1 MLISNVEFP
10 DAVIDALHESRLVV
24 FAGAGVSMD
33 KPACLPKFKFLTE
46 FIAKGTGKSQRNG
59 ETFEQFLGR
68 LHDQGVKVH
77 VRAKRKL
84 APEGLEP
91 TDLHQDLLRLYPKA
105 GPIRLVTTNFDLL
118 FEQAADILFAAPPE
132 VFRAPALP
140 LGNEFEGIVHVHGS
154 VSDCQQM
161 VLTDKD
167 FGQAYLTEGWA
178 RRFLVALFNNF
189 VILFVG
195 YKHEDTAMN
204 YLARALPGQS
214 EDRRFI
220 LTGSKAEKTPEQW
233 SSYGLK
239 PIVYPQVDG
248 NDYREL
254 HAGIHEL
261 AERVQTRIVEWK
273 QTIKTSANGSPPTDK
288 KKADLIKYALA
299 DKVNAGF
306 FVRTASNPD
315 WIDWLDERGLLNSLF
330 KYGKLKER
338 DRILSRWLAD
348 QFAFKNSDQL
358 FLLIGKHNMQ
368 LHPRFWDRL
377 AWKIGAGTESSLSPT
392 VLSRWISLLLSAA
405 PREGKTPD
413 GEYIFTSNR
422 LYLIGKL
429 CIQLEMHQDLLM
441 IFDAMIQC
449 QLLVKY
455 GYHLPGDEA
464 DENLQ
469 FNWEFPSLG
478 KFEELDDLWD
488 NGLNQNLSQ
497 IVNPLLDRVIRLL
510 EDLHHT
516 SRAWDG
522 PGPRLESASEGRF
535 AIETHE
541 QNVRNDAVDVL
552 IDSARDCLEHL
563 AERQPEVAA
572 QWCDR
577 LARSE
582 SPMQWRLAVYTLS
595 KREDLTPDEKLQWL
609 LTRFG
614 LHEYSP
620 RYEIHSAV
628 RQNYPAA
635 SPECRAAVIE
645 NALSYRSSDL
655 ENPERAELDARF
667 HLDWIHSILQSAP
680 TCPLANQAREEILT
694 QYPHLVPLQHPDRLS
709 SIQSGYVGPPSHLT
723 VEDLLSLPLSDSLNI
738 LLYFEA
744 DIWSDTLIRRQIDTL
759 SQAIQQNFHWSM
771 QLADALASDG
781 KWDAYPWRALIN
793 TWSSMELDLNR
804 HTQAFKWLERTEL
817 YSSHSYQIADALHAL
832 VKKDGPSYALNLLP
846 KANRIAEAL
855 WTSLD
860 RSLDFAPE
868 PGWYNLSVDSPVWYL
883 VNYWLSSA
891 SLWWKHQHPR
901 PSTLSDEY
909 QQVFSE
915 IIKDQSDIGTLA
927 KSIFAA
933 SLGFLLA
940 VDKDWTERHLL
951 PLFDPCSEDLQIENF
966 QAVWDGFLAMKQLN
980 PQIAES
986 MSDLIPKAA
995 TRINTDLFNQRRDF
1009 VTFYTEM
1016 LIKYP
1021 QCAKNPIC
1029 NWIPKLLE
1037 HDSRFHPSPKSKLK
1051 SLCCDDYTTAEY
1063 FAYEIGGYL
1072 PNRFE
1077 DETRELWRRWLKE
1090 YWRNRLDGV
1099 PVPMTAKEA
1108 EFMLDWLV
1116 HLKDLFPE
1124 GVELA
1129 IQMPPPSLEDTRILP
1144 FLADNRVWESHP
1156 ETVAQ
1161 LLIYLSKCTTLRS
1174 YLISVKEIV
1183 DALIDSNISSE
1194 LKLDLEDIRAQLSD

>member
-33 KPACLPKFKFLTE
+33 KPACLPKFKSLTE
-46 FIAKGTGKSQRNG
+46 SIAKGTGKTQRND
-59 ETFEQFLGR
+59 ETYEQFLGR
-68 LHDQGVKVH
+68 LHDQGVQVH
-77 VRAKRKL
+77 VRAKRTL
-84 APEGLEP
+84 APEGLE
-91 TDLHQDLLRLYPKA
+91 TTTLHQNLLRLYPKA
-105 GPIRLVTTNFDLL
+105 GQIRLVTTNFDLL
-118 FEQAADILFAAPPE
+118 FEQAADIVLDASPE

-154 VSDCQQM
+154 VSVCQQM

-167 FGQAYLTEGWA
+167 FGRAYLTEGWA
-178 RRFLVALFNNF
+178 RRFLVDLFNNF

-195 YKHEDTAMN
+195 YRHEDTAMN

-214 EDRRFI
+214 EDMRFI
-220 LTGSKAEKTPEQW
+220 LAGSEAEKKPEQW

-239 PIVYPQVDG
+239 RVDYPQEDE
-248 NDYREL
+248 NDHREL
-254 HAGIHEL
+254 CAGIHEL
-261 AERVQTRIVEWK
+261 AERVQRRIVEWK
-273 QTIKTSANGSPPTDK
+273 KTIKATAKGSPPSDK

-299 DKVNAGF
+299 DKVNTGF
-306 FVRTASNPD
+306 FVRTASDPD
-315 WIDWLDERGLLNSLF
+315 WIGWLDERGLLNPLF
-330 KYGKLKER
+330 KNGKLKER
-338 DRILSRWLAD
+338 DRILSRWLSD
-348 QFAFKNSDQL
+348 QFAFDTSEKL
-358 FLLIGKHNMQ
+358 FLLICKHNMQ
-368 LHPRFWDRL
+368 LHPRFWDDL
-377 AWKIGAGTESSLSPT
+377 TWKIGTGTESPPTPT
-392 VLSRWISLLLSAA
+392 VLSRWISLLLSTA

-413 GEYIFTSNR
+413 GEYIHTSNR
-422 LYLIGKL
+422 LYSIGKR
-429 CIQLEMHQDLLM
+429 CIEVEMYQELLL

-449 QLLVKY
+449 RLLITY
-455 GYHLPGDEA
+455 SYLLPGGDTG
-464 DENLQ
+464 ENLQ
-469 FNWEFPSLG
+469 FRWESPPLG
-478 KFEELDDLWD
+478 KFKNLNDLWEE
-488 NGLNQNLSQ
+488 GLNPNLSQ
-497 IVNPLLDRVIRLL
+497 IVHPLLNFVIGHLN
-510 EDLHHT
+510 DLYLA
-516 SRAWDG
+516 SCPFDD
-522 PGPRLESASEGRF
+522 PNPRLESASEGRF

-541 QNVRNDAVDVL
+541 QNMRDDAIDVL

-582 SPMQWRLAVYTLS
+582 SPLQRRLAVHVLS
-595 KREDLTPDEKLQWL
+595 KREDMTPDEKLQWL
-609 LTRFG
+609 LARFC
-614 LHEYSP
+614 LHEHSL
-620 RYEIHSAV
+620 RYEVFGAV

-635 SPECRAAVIE
+635 SQQCRESLIDRVQAF
-645 NALSYRSSDL
+645 RSS
-655 ENPERAELDARF
+655 EQNTPNSRELDAKF
-667 HLDWIHSILQSAP
+667 HLNWVHWLIQTSPA
-680 TCPLANQAREEILT
+680 CPLANQARGEILT
-694 QYPHLVPLQHPDRLS
+694 QFPHLEPSPHPDRIS
-709 SIQSGYVGPPSHLT
+709 WIQSGYVGLPRHLPA
-723 VEDLLSLPLSDSLNI
+723 EELLRQPLSDSLNI
-738 LLYFEA
+738 LLSFEE
-744 DIWSDTLIRRQIDTL
+744 DIWSDTLIQRQIDTL

-771 QLADALASDG
+771 QLADAMASDG
-781 KWDAYPWRALIN
+781 KWDAYPWRALID
-793 TWSSMELDLNR
+793 TWSSLGLDLER
-804 HTQAFKWLERTEL
+804 HTQVLGWLERTEL
-817 YSSHSYQIADALHAL
+817 FSNHSLEIAYALYAL
-832 VKKDGPSYALNLLP
+832 VKNDGPSYALNLLP
-846 KANRIAEAL
+846 QANRIAEAL

-868 PGWYNLSVDSPVWYL
+868 PGGYNLSVDSPVSDL

-927 KSIFAA
+927 KWNFAA
-933 SLGFLLA
+933 RLNCLLA

-951 PLFDPCSEDLQIENF
+951 PLFDPCSEDLQTENF

-986 MSDLIPKAA
+986 MSHLIPKAA

-1072 PNRFE
+1072 PNRLE
-1077 DETRELWRRWLKE
+1077 DETRELWRRWLKG

-1116 HLKDLFPE
+1116 DLKDLFPE

-1129 IQMPPPSLEDTRILP
+1129 IQMPPPSLEDTRILS
-1144 FLADNRVWESHP
+1144 FLPDNRVWESHP

-1161 LLIYLSKCTTLRS
+1161 LLIYLSKCITLTR
-1174 YLISVKEIV
+1174 YLDSAKEIV
-1183 DALIDSNISSE
+1183 DALIGSDISSE
-1194 LKLDLEDIRAQLSD
+1194 LKLDLEDIRVQLSD

>member
-1 MLISNVEFP
+1 
-10 DAVIDALHESRLVV
+10 
-24 FAGAGVSMD
+24 MD

-178 RRFLVALFNNF
+178 RRFLVDLFNNF

-273 QTIKTSANGSPPTDK
+273 QTIKATAKGSPPSDK

-348 QFAFKNSDQL
+348 QFVYNHSDQL

-368 LHPRFWDRL
+368 LHPRFWDHL
-377 AWKIGAGTESSLSPT
+377 AWKIGAGTESPPTPT
-392 VLSRWISLLLSAA
+392 VLSRWISLLLSSV
-405 PREGKTPD
+405 PSEGETAN

-422 LYLIGKL
+422 LGAIGKR
-429 CIQLEMHQDLLM
+429 CVELEMYQELLL
-441 IFDAMIQC
+441 IFDAMIQGR
-449 QLLVKY
+449 LLIRD
-455 GYHLPGDEA
+455 GYHLPGDES

-469 FNWEFPSLG
+469 FNWGFPSLG
-478 KFEELDDLWD
+478 KFEELNDLWEE
-488 NGLNQNLSQ
+488 GLKPNLSL
-497 IVNPLLDRVIRLL
+497 IVSPLLDRVIRLL
-510 EDLHHT
+510 EDLYLT
-516 SRAWDG
+516 SRAWGG
-522 PGPRLESASEGRF
+522 PDLRLESASEGRF
-535 AIETHE
+535 AIEAHQ
-541 QNVRNDAVDVL
+541 QNVRDDAIDVL
-552 IDSARDCLEHL
+552 IDSARDSLEHL
-563 AERQPEVAA
+563 AEYQPEVTA

-582 SPMQWRLAVYTLS
+582 SPLQRRLAVHVLS
-595 KREDLTPDEKLQWL
+595 KRQDLSPDEKLQWL
-609 LTRFG
+609 LTHFG

-628 RQNYPAA
+628 RQTYPDAN
-635 SPECRAAVIE
+635 PQCRTTVI
-645 NALSYRSSDL
+645 AKVRGYRSSDV
-655 ENPERAELDARF
+655 ETSESAEFDAKI

-694 QYPHLVPLQHPDRLS
+694 QFPHLVPLQHPDRIS
-709 SIQSGYVGPPSHLT
+709 WNQPGYVGLPRHLPA
-723 VEDLLSLPLSDSLNI
+723 EELLRQPLSDSLNI
-738 LLYFEA
+738 LLSFE
-744 DIWSDTLIRRQIDTL
+744 DDVWSDTLIRRQCDSL
-759 SQAIQQNFHWSM
+759 SQAIRRDFHWSM
-771 QLADALASDG
+771 QLAEVLAANG
-781 KWDAYPWRALIN
+781 NWDAYFWQALIN
-793 TWSSMELDLNR
+793 TWSSMELDMDQHSLV
-804 HTQAFKWLERTEL
+804 FGWLERTEL
-817 YSSHSYQIADALHAL
+817 FSSHSLEIADALYTL
-832 VKKDGPSYALNLLP
+832 VKNDGPSYALNLLP
-846 KANRIAEAL
+846 QANRIAEAL

-933 SLGFLLA
+933 SLDFLLA

-951 PLFDPCSEDLQIENF
+951 PLFDPCSEDLQTENF

-986 MSDLIPKAA
+986 MSHLIPKAA

-1072 PNRFE
+1072 PNRLE
-1077 DETRELWRRWLKE
+1077 DETRELWRRWLKG

-1116 HLKDLFPE
+1116 DLKDLFPE

-1129 IQMPPPSLEDTRILP
+1129 IQMPPPSLEDTRILS
-1144 FLADNRVWESHP
+1144 FLPDNRVWESHP

-1161 LLIYLSKCTTLRS
+1161 LLIYLSKCITLTR
-1174 YLISVKEIV
+1174 YLDSAKEIV
-1183 DALIDSNISSE
+1183 DALIGSDISSE
-1194 LKLDLEDIRAQLSD
+1194 LKLDLEDIRVQLSD

>member
-77 VRAKRKL
+77 VRAKRIL
-84 APEGLEP
+84 SREGLEP

-167 FGQAYLTEGWA
+167 FGRAYLTEGWA
-178 RRFLVALFNNF
+178 RRFLVDLFNNF

-261 AERVQTRIVEWK
+261 AQRVQRRIVEWK

-288 KKADLIKYALA
+288 KKAELIKYALA

-338 DRILSRWLAD
+338 DRILSRWLSD
-348 QFAFKNSDQL
+348 QFAFDKSEKL
-358 FLLIGKHNMQ
+358 FLLINKHKMR
-368 LHPRFWDRL
+368 LHPRFWDDL
-377 AWKIGAGTESSLSPT
+377 AWNIGTATKTFPTTT
-392 VLSRWISLLLSAA
+392 VLSRWISLLLNTA
-405 PREGKTPD
+405 PSEGTSPD
-413 GEYIFTSNR
+413 GEYMFTSQN
-422 LYLIGKL
+422 LGAIGKR
-429 CIQLEMHQDLLM
+429 CVELEMYQELLL
-441 IFDAMIQC
+441 IFDAMIQGR
-449 QLLVKY
+449 LLKTY
-455 GYHLPGDEA
+455 SYLLPGGEP

-469 FNWEFPSLG
+469 FRWESTPLG
-478 KFEELDDLWD
+478 KFEELNDLWEE
-488 NGLNQNLSQ
+488 GLKPNLSL
-497 IVNPLLDRVIRLL
+497 IVSPLLDRVIRLL

-516 SRAWDG
+516 SRAWGG

-563 AERQPEVAA
+563 AEHQPEVAA

-577 LARSE
+577 LALSE
-582 SPMQWRLAVYTLS
+582 SFLLQRLAVHVLS
-595 KREDLTPDEKLQWL
+595 KRQDLSPDEKLQWL
-609 LTRFG
+609 LARFC
-614 LHEYSP
+614 LHEHSL
-620 RYEIHSAV
+620 RYEMHSAV
-628 RQNYPAA
+628 RQNYPVA

-645 NALSYRSSDL
+645 NVLSYRSSNV

-667 HLDWIHSILQSAP
+667 HLDWIHSILLAVHS
-680 TCPLANQAREEILT
+680 CPLANQVREEILT
-694 QYPHLVPLQHPDRLS
+694 QFPHLVPLQHPDRIS
-709 SIQSGYVGPPSHLT
+709 WIQSGYVGLPSHLT
-723 VEDLLSLPLSDSLNI
+723 TEELLRQPLSDSLNI
-738 LLYFEA
+738 LLSFE
-744 DIWSDTLIRRQIDTL
+744 DDVWSDTLIRRQIDTL

-771 QLADALASDG
+771 QLSDAMASDG

-860 RSLDFAPE
+860 RSLNLDPNR
-868 PGWYNLSVDSPVWYL
+868 GWYKLSADYPVRDL

-891 SLWWKHQHPR
+891 SLWWKSQNPR

-915 IIKDQSDIGTLA
+915 IINDPSQIGSLA
-927 KSIFAA
+927 KSMLAG
-933 SLGFLLA
+933 SLAFLLA
-940 VDKDWTERHLL
+940 VDKGWTQRYLL
-951 PLFDPCSEDLQIENF
+951 PLFDPYSADFI
-966 QAVWDGFLAMKQLN
+966 AVWDGFIAKEGRCPHVAEAMTDQFLK
-980 PQIAES
+980 A
-986 MSDLIPKAA
+986 IPLMV
-995 TRINTDLFNQRRDF
+995 NDSTDRR
-1009 VTFYTEM
+1009 VTFVKHCSSFIM
-1016 LIKYP
+1016 
-1021 QCAKNPIC
+1021 NFVDDPIVD
-1029 NWIPKLLE
+1029 WIPKLFE
-1037 HDSRFHPSPKSKLK
+1037 PVTRPDSTPEQSRQASRSTPEIF
-1051 SLCCDDYTTAEY
+1051 AE
-1063 FAYEIGGYL
+1063 EIGKRIWL
-1072 PNRFE
+1072 VST
-1077 DETRELWRRWLKE
+1077 DERNELWQCWLKDH
-1090 YWRNRLDGV
+1090 WKNRLDGV
-1099 PVPMTAKEA
+1099 PVQMNANEAKH
-1108 EFMLDWLV
+1108 MIDWLAD
-1116 HLKDLFPE
+1116 LKDVFPE
-1124 GVELA
+1124 AVELA
-1129 IQMPPPSLEDTRILP
+1129 IKMPLPSLENTRILS
-1144 FLADNRVWESHP
+1144 FIVENQFWESHP
-1156 ETVAQ
+1156 EPVAQ
-1161 LLIYLSKCTTLRS
+1161 LLIYLSECTTLRH
-1174 YLISVKEIV
+1174 YLNSTKEIV
-1183 DALIDSNISSE
+1183 DALIGSDISSE
-1194 LKLDLEDIRAQLSD
+1194 LLPDLEDIRAQLTD